1 MSFAKN
7 AFNLYSFS
15 LLLIKSFPPSAWSLF
30 HLSLVSGLLSCQV
43 VPLPPLE
50 ILLVLQVL
58 RNRLLLTPADICSM
72 SQYQYLNI
80 RRYLLNLVQ
89 YKYIG
94 VQRLVS
100 AFSPQNGR
108 SAEAKIKQCHILL
121 SLFDVLSDVTFL
133 CHSVV
138 SFSGVTLW
146 CYSLVSFSSVTL
158 YCASIALITLCDL
171 EKLLRMYE
179 LLHRMSDLNGL
190 NEN

>member
-1 MSFAKN
+1 MYTRFIFSALIICISLTQIKKCNRNIYQSNVPPQKHKYHCIVRQHSLHDLPVGEGSTMMSFAKN
-7 AFNLYSFS
+7 AFNSYLFFP
-15 LLLIKSFPPSAWSLF
+15 LLPINSPPSAWSLLS

-43 VPLPPLE
+43 VPLPPLK

-80 RRYLLNLVQ
+80 WRYLLNLVQ

-108 SAEAKIKQCHILL
+108 SAEAKVK
-121 SLFDVLSDVTFL
+121 
-133 CHSVV
+133 
-138 SFSGVTLW
+138 
-146 CYSLVSFSSVTL
+146 
-158 YCASIALITLCDL
+158 
-171 EKLLRMYE
+171 
-179 LLHRMSDLNGL
+179 
-190 NEN
+190 